1 MNEINSTNRTKGFLN
16 RRIYN
21 KDQNKLK
28 QEAKEACMDV
38 TELETTNCKA
48 YLQQLMLNIQ
58 QFLQLLYNIIINM
71 LRWHVVINTT
81 SLLFYTNISQSTILV
96 EKKL

>member
-1 MNEINSTNRTKGFLN
+1 MQ
-16 RRIYN
+16 IYT

-28 QEAKEACMDV
+28 QDAEEACMHV
-38 TELETTNCKA
+38 TELETTHCKA

-71 LRWHVVINTT
+71 LSWHDVINAA
-81 SLLFYTNISQSTILV
+81 SL
-96 EKKL
+96 